1 MSRTK
6 RSFAGKIWRLLLF
19 KLPIAFLSIT
29 FLWVLLLK
37 WCPVV
42 ITPLMISRT
51 IEFRK
56 DTSFHT
62 YKKWI
67 SYKNISPELSKAV
80 IASEDDLFATHK
92 GFNWLAIEH
101 AWKNNIKGKKIR
113 GGSTISQQTAKN
125 VFCGNRRTW
134 IRKGFESYFTVLI
147 ELIWGKKRILE
158 VYLNVAEMGK
168 GIYGAEAAARQLF
181 GTTAAKLSRR
191 QACLIAA
198 SLPMPLRRN
207 AANPSSY
214 ISQRAYKIATMEEKI
229 EYPSWIYHK
238 NIKLSR

>member
-1 MSRTK
+1 MLF
-6 RSFAGKIWRLLLF
+6 RSLF

-80 IASEDDLFATHK
+80 IASEDDCILFV
-92 GFNWLAIEH
+92 LAQH
-101 AWKNNIKGKKIR
+101 LHDVLQKVWGMRAWQP
-113 GGSTISQQTAKN
+113 GGSSA
-125 VFCGNRRTW
+125 
-134 IRKGFESYFTVLI
+134 
-147 ELIWGKKRILE
+147 
-158 VYLNVAEMGK
+158 
-168 GIYGAEAAARQLF
+168 GAQGMAAPEGVRHEAAGQC
-181 GTTAAKLSRR
+181 GP
-191 QACLIAA
+191 IA
-198 SLPMPLRRN
+198 PG
-207 AANPSSY
+207 
-214 ISQRAYKIATMEEKI
+214 IAFWDCALVVVPTGAG
-229 EYPSWIYHK
+229 S
-238 NIKLSR
+238 